1 MALRLGGVLFFMATI
16 FAVLIAAWVVW
27 AYVSGLRNGEPIIQI
42 VPLLFAG
49 AVFLLGLACRR
60 ARNA

>member
-1 MALRLGGVLFFMATI
+1 MALRLGDILFFMATI

-49 AVFLLGLACRR
+49 AIFWLGLACRR
-60 ARNA
+60 ARIV